1 MFENLG
7 KFVSRFWALIIIVWI
22 AIFAALAFFAPDPDT
37 VFKQGEFAFLP
48 EDSPSRVAEEIFRES
63 FPDDILASS
72 VVLVVRRPSLEKEK
86 ELDKDDKTYIHDVL
100 VPALEAFGVYSH
112 DEGAEPPQL
121 EPWQQELHDH
131 YDKIPIEGVV
141 GFAAG
146 ETLLLTEKEQAV
158 IYRIR
163 DWMHPRIGHLL
174 GSEDGRASLILIDL
188 ETEFVED
195 VNIKLIYKIE
205 KIREILKGQTDEQ
218 LQLPDDLEW
227 LRIPPGLELSLSG
240 SATVGRDMRVAMW
253 ESARNTEWATLI
265 LVLILLFLI
274 YRAWFL
280 PFIPLLTV
288 ALSVSVSMM
297 FLMVLA
303 DHEILSL
310 FKDIETYVTV
320 LVYGAGVDYCLFL
333 ISRYKEELDRG
344 ATYEEAISN
353 SISKVGAALAASAA
367 TTSIGIGMMAFAEFG
382 KFQQAGIAICI
393 SILICLMA
401 ALTFAPS
408 LLRLA
413 GKWAFLPHM
422 KKERVDKVGWFAP
435 TSLIGKLIESGL
447 IARLWHIMT
456 ERIRQ
461 SPGKIWVWT
470 MLAMTPL
477 AIWGVLNY
485 NNLSYGLLSEL
496 PSEKMS
502 VQGAKA
508 VAEHFPEGTSGP
520 VIVVLKN
527 ENVNFSENDTVELIG
542 KLSRRIEQ
550 NKDEL
555 GVADIR
561 SVSAPTGISTIAR
574 AQEKVD
580 QAYLDSLDNTRRLIE
595 IRLRNK
601 EIRDYFLSKS
611 ERYKDTVTKLEIVF
625 QNDPF
630 SRDSIADFVSF
641 REALRELVDQFDA
654 DLKKQQDELRKE
666 LEAEGETL
674 DEPLP
679 QIGQTEIF
687 VLGSTA
693 SITDLKNV
701 TDRDQIRIDVLVLTS
716 VYVILVIL
724 LRKPKICLYLLA
736 TVFFT
741 YFVSLG
747 VTFGVFYLLDPAGFS
762 GLDWKVPVF
771 LFTILIAVGEDYNI
785 LLITRIEEEQVNRG
799 LVEGAL
805 LALQKTGS
813 IISSC
818 GIIMAGTFC
827 SLMFGTIVGMQQ
839 LGFALAFGVLL
850 DTFVVRPILVPAWL
864 LLLYRRQFGPFN
876 SLLGAPPIA
885 DTSDSQPT
893 STDNSPST

>member
-1 MFENLG
+1 
-7 KFVSRFWALIIIVWI
+7 
-22 AIFAALAFFAPDPDT
+22 APNPDT

-48 EDSPSRVAEEIFRES
+48 EDSPSRVAEEIFKEA

-72 VVLVVRRPSLEKEK
+72 VVLVVRRPSLDS
-86 ELDKDDKTYIHDVL
+86 ELDQNDKDYIHNDL
-100 VPALEAFGVYSH
+100 VPVLEAFGVYSH
-112 DEGAEPPQL
+112 DENVEPPQL
-121 EPWQQELHDH
+121 EPWQQELQDH
-131 YDKIPIEGVV
+131 YSRIPVVGVV
-141 GFAAG
+141 GFAEG

-205 KIREILKGQTDEQ
+205 KIREILKEQTDERFR
-218 LQLPDDLEW
+218 LPPELEH

-303 DHEILSL
+303 DHGILSL

-344 ATYEEAISN
+344 ATYDEAISN

-401 ALTFAPS
+401 ALTFAPA

-413 GKWAFLPHM
+413 GKWAFWPHM
-422 KKERVDKVGWFAP
+422 KTERVEQVGWFAP

-447 IARLWHIMT
+447 IDRMWNGMT

-461 SPGKIWVWT
+461 APGKIWVWT

-496 PSEKMS
+496 PSEKLS

-520 VIVVLKN
+520 VIVVLRN
-527 ENVNFSENDTVELIG
+527 ENVN
-542 KLSRRIEQ
+542 
-550 NKDEL
+550 
-555 GVADIR
+555 
-561 SVSAPTGISTIAR
+561 
-574 AQEKVD
+574 
-580 QAYLDSLDNTRRLIE
+580 
-595 IRLRNK
+595 
-601 EIRDYFLSKS
+601 
-611 ERYKDTVTKLEIVF
+611 
-625 QNDPF
+625 
-630 SRDSIADFVSF
+630 
-641 REALRELVDQFDA
+641 
-654 DLKKQQDELRKE
+654 
-666 LEAEGETL
+666 
-674 DEPLP
+674 
-679 QIGQTEIF
+679 
-687 VLGSTA
+687 
-693 SITDLKNV
+693 
-701 TDRDQIRIDVLVLTS
+701 
-716 VYVILVIL
+716 
-724 LRKPKICLYLLA
+724 
-736 TVFFT
+736 
-741 YFVSLG
+741 
-747 VTFGVFYLLDPAGFS
+747 
-762 GLDWKVPVF
+762 
-771 LFTILIAVGEDYNI
+771 
-785 LLITRIEEEQVNRG
+785 
-799 LVEGAL
+799 
-805 LALQKTGS
+805 
-813 IISSC
+813 
-818 GIIMAGTFC
+818 
-827 SLMFGTIVGMQQ
+827 
-839 LGFALAFGVLL
+839 
-850 DTFVVRPILVPAWL
+850 
-864 LLLYRRQFGPFN
+864 
-876 SLLGAPPIA
+876 
-885 DTSDSQPT
+885 
-893 STDNSPST
+893 